1 MSIFVTSDQHFDHKN
16 IIKYSKRPFAE
27 LGEMNQAII
36 SRWNKTVS
44 PTDTVYVLGDFCFGK
59 YPATY
64 LNQLNGHLHLI
75 KGNHD
80 SKPTTRYEKWV
91 DVSDY
96 KEIKHEGVS
105 FVLCHYPFETWR
117 KSHHGAIHLH
127 GHCHGN
133 SREVVN
139 RWDVGVDVFDFT
151 PVKLEWFI
159 ERRKERGPYQHD
171 VE

>member
-16 IIKYSKRPFAE
+16 IIKYSERPFDSLDDMHE
-27 LGEMNQAII
+27 GII
-36 SRWNKTVS
+36 KRWNSTVT
-44 PTDTVYVLGDFCFGK
+44 PKDTVFVIVDFCFGK
-59 YPATY
+59 NPHY
-64 LNQLNGHLHLI
+64 LDRLNGTLHLV

-80 SKPTTRYEKWV
+80 SKATIRHPKWES
-91 DVSDY
+91 VSDY
-96 KEIKHEGVS
+96 KEMKHEGVS

-117 KSHHGAIHLH
+117 KSHHGSIHLH

-133 SREVVN
+133 SKEVVN
-139 RWDVGVDVFDFT
+139 RWDGGVDVFDFT
-151 PVKLEWFI
+151 PVNLNWFI